1 MEIGF
6 SLNQI
11 PSILFQATNQANVI
25 YVAPILYEL
34 SRLEEEDEHGI
45 SMILADVGSQFIASL
60 YLSHPGLLCR
70 LGGVAR

>member
-1 MEIGF
+1 MDRDRV
-6 SLNQI
+6 SLNEI

-45 SMILADVGSQFIASL
+45 SMI
-60 YLSHPGLLCR
+60 
-70 LGGVAR
+70 